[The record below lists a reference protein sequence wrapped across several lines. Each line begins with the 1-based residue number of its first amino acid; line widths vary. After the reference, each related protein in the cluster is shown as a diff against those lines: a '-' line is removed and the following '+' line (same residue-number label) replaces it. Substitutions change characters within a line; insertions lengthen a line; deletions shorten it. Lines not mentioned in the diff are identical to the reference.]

1 MWNLI
6 KKDLKVWG
14 QNKKIWMFLIAVLI
28 MFIIGTAFYAT
39 EDPASSQAGVSI
51 GVVDKDQ
58 SEYSTLLVS
67 YFKDNKVFSQ
77 YVSVIVGEEK
87 EIKQK
92 FDDGELTMYLI
103 IPPDFAESLIYIEN
117 IPIEAIISKKDTTKA
132 IILKNLLLGYE
143 RYISAVEI
151 NCVALYDMMQEA
163 SMPQSLIDSE
173 NVRISYDLVFTALG
187 RESFFDY
194 VEKQDVAGI
203 PLRTYY
209 TYEIFYLLL
218 SYLAVFAGM
227 DLLLERKNG
236 ILSRL
241 TTTGTKIMTVVV
253 AKFCLYLGLFTVP
266 VLIFHGLGQTGLFPK
281 TSLTEIVFSILYFG
295 TTVMVFLFLGILL
308 RKLPNYLL
316 VSNVMILFG
325 AIIGAGLIPMLYL
338 PDSMKQLAN
347 LSPNYWFLNICFTL
361 HLNDKKIPPFFIFSV
376 AVLMLLLIFGIGIV
390 YQRKEGIVRED
401 I

>member
-1 MWNLI
+1 MWNLM

-39 EDPASSQAGVSI
+39 EEPASSRAGVSI
-51 GVVDKDQ
+51 GVIDKDK
-58 SEYSTLLVS
+58 SEYSTLMVS
-67 YFKDNKVFSQ
+67 YFKDNEVFSQ
-77 YVSVIVGEEK
+77 YVSVEVGEEN

-92 FDDGELTMYLI
+92 FEDGELTMYLL
-103 IPPDFAESLIYIEN
+103 IPPGFAESLIYIEN
-117 IPIEAIISKKDTTKA
+117 VPMQAVISKKDTTKA
-132 IILKNLLLGYE
+132 IILKNMLLGYE
-143 RYISAVEI
+143 RYISAVEV
-151 NCVALYDMMQEA
+151 NCVALYDMMKEA

-173 NVRISYDLVFTALG
+173 NIRISYDLVFTALG

-194 VEKQDVAGI
+194 IEKQDVTGI

-209 TYEIFYLLL
+209 TYEVFFLLL

-241 TTTGTKIMTVVV
+241 TTMGTKITTVVI
-253 AKFCLYLGLFTVP
+253 AKFSLYLGLFSVP
-266 VLIFHGLGQTGLFPK
+266 VLLLYGLGQAGLFPK
-281 TSLTEIVFSILYFG
+281 TNLSEIIFFILYFG
-295 TTVMVFLFLGILL
+295 TTMLVFLFLGTLL

-316 VSNVMILFG
+316 VSNVLIIFG

-338 PDSMKQLAN
+338 PDAMKQLAK
-347 LSPNYWFLNICFTL
+347 LSPNYWFLNISFTL
-361 HLNDKKIPPFFIFSV
+361 HLNNEAIPPLFILGV
-376 AVLMLLLIFGIGIV
+376 ALLMFLLIVGTWIV
-390 YQRKEGIVRED
+390 YRRREGVVRED

>member
-1 MWNLI
+1 MWNLM

-28 MFIIGTAFYAT
+28 IFIIGTAFYAT
-39 EDPASSQAGVSI
+39 EEPASLQAGVSI
-51 GVVDKDQ
+51 GVIDKDK
-58 SEYSTLLVS
+58 SEYSTLMVS
-67 YFKDNKVFSQ
+67 YFRDNEVFSQ
-77 YVSVIVGEEK
+77 YVSVVVGEEN

-92 FDDGELTMYLI
+92 FEDGELTMYLL

-117 IPIEAIISKKDTTKA
+117 VPMQAVISTKDTTKA
-132 IILKNLLLGYE
+132 IILKNMLLGYE

-173 NVRISYDLVFTALG
+173 NIRISYDLVFTALG

-194 VEKQDVAGI
+194 IEKQDVEGI

-209 TYEIFYLLL
+209 TYELFFLLL

-241 TTTGTKIMTVVV
+241 TTMGTKITTVVI
-253 AKFCLYLGLFTVP
+253 AKFSLYLGLFSVSA
-266 VLIFHGLGQTGLFPK
+266 LLLHGLGQIGLFPK
-281 TSLTEIVFSILYFG
+281 TNFSEIVFFILYFG
-295 TTVMVFLFLGILL
+295 IAVLVYLFLGILL

-316 VSNVMILFG
+316 ISNVLIIFG

-338 PDSMKQLAN
+338 PDAMKQLAII
-347 LSPNYWFLNICFTL
+347 SPNYWFLNICFTL
-361 HLNDKKIPPFFIFSV
+361 HLSEKTLPPLFILG
-376 AVLMLLLIFGIGIV
+376 AVLLMILIIVCIGLV
-390 YQRKEGIVRED
+390 YQRREGIVRED